1 MKNYLVN
8 ILAAIFGWDL
18 KSQSKKA
25 IAKIN
30 AGNDRIEEARQVLAR
45 TQATA
50 LAEGQAAL
58 ASLKTAAATAATT
71 EQEAE
76 KARQQQVTEFDA
88 ETAAE
93 VAALREKLRLLQVK
107 RAGKKDVLTSAL
119 AEDRKEAASQAA
131 AAEAA
136 EEEIAA
142 LLAALQVDVDAQ
154 NGLNEASEK

>member
-50 LAEGQAAL
+50 LADGQAAL
-58 ASLKTAAATAATT
+58 ASLKAAAATAATT

-76 KARQQQVTEFDA
+76 KARQQQVTDFDA

-93 VAALREKLRLLQVK
+93 VAALQEKLRLLKLK
-107 RAGKKDVLTSAL
+107 RDSKKGVLTAEL
-119 AEDRKEAASQAA
+119 ADERQEAAEQAA

-136 EEEIAA
+136 EQEINA
-142 LLAALQVDVDAQ
+142 LLEALQLDVDAQ
-154 NGLNEASEK
+154 NGLNEASK